1 MSTLNPSARDEKYLL
16 YEPSIAGD
24 WSFGALE
31 GRMEQFKDAWVDGL
45 EAQDRRVWLV
55 GDSSMHQ
62 LSSAFLCLFQA
73 LREGMSLGVGYGI
86 WAACG
91 VALTAVLSAVIF
103 HEPLT
108 LPMGIGIAAVMGGV
122 LLVEIGSQQ
131 AQNTPDTA
139 REQKEATAR

>member
-1 MSTLNPSARDEKYLL
+1 MRKWLFLTLAILVEVTATLSLKA
-16 YEPSIAGD
+16 
-24 WSFGALE
+24 ALE
-31 GRMEQFKDAWVDGL
+31 APALYAVVVAGYA
-45 EAQDRRVWLV
+45 A
-55 GDSSMHQ
+55 
-62 LSSAFLCLFQA
+62 AFLCMFQA

>member
-1 MSTLNPSARDEKYLL
+1 MKKWVFLTLAILL
-16 YEPSIAGD
+16 EATATLSLKA
-24 WSFGALE
+24 ALE
-31 GRMEQFKDAWVDGL
+31 APALYAVVVAGYA
-45 EAQDRRVWLV
+45 A
-55 GDSSMHQ
+55 
-62 LSSAFLCLFQA
+62 AFLCLFQA
-73 LREGMSLGVGYGI
+73 LRDGMSLGVGYGI

-108 LPMGIGIAAVMGGV
+108 LPMGIGVAAVMGGV

>member
-1 MSTLNPSARDEKYLL
+1 MKKWIFLTLAILL
-16 YEPSIAGD
+16 EATATLSLKA
-24 WSFGALE
+24 ALE
-31 GRMEQFKDAWVDGL
+31 APALYAVVVAGYA
-45 EAQDRRVWLV
+45 A
-55 GDSSMHQ
+55 
-62 LSSAFLCLFQA
+62 AFLCLFQA
-73 LREGMSLGVGYGI
+73 LRDGMSLGVGYGI

-108 LPMGIGIAAVMGGV
+108 LPMGIGVAAVMGGV

>member
-1 MSTLNPSARDEKYLL
+1 MKKWIFLTLAILVEVTATLSLKA
-16 YEPSIAGD
+16 
-24 WSFGALE
+24 ALE
-31 GRMEQFKDAWVDGL
+31 TPALYAVVVAGYA
-45 EAQDRRVWLV
+45 A
-55 GDSSMHQ
+55 
-62 LSSAFLCLFQA
+62 AFLCMFQA

>member
-1 MSTLNPSARDEKYLL
+1 MKKWVFLTLAILL
-16 YEPSIAGD
+16 EATATLSLKA
-24 WSFGALE
+24 ALE
-31 GRMEQFKDAWVDGL
+31 APALYAVVVAGYA
-45 EAQDRRVWLV
+45 A
-55 GDSSMHQ
+55 
-62 LSSAFLCLFQA
+62 AFLCLFQA
-73 LREGMSLGVGYGI
+73 LRDGMSLGVGYGI

-139 REQKEATAR
+139 RERKEATAR

>member
-1 MSTLNPSARDEKYLL
+1 MRKWLFLTLAILVEVTATLSLKA
-16 YEPSIAGD
+16 
-24 WSFGALE
+24 ALE
-31 GRMEQFKDAWVDGL
+31 APALYTVVVAGYA
-45 EAQDRRVWLV
+45 A
-55 GDSSMHQ
+55 
-62 LSSAFLCLFQA
+62 AFLCMFQA

-122 LLVEIGSQQ
+122 LLVELGSQEAHETSSTAPLALLSPDDQ
-131 AQNTPDTA
+131 QKAATTP
-139 REQKEATAR
+139 

>member
-1 MSTLNPSARDEKYLL
+1 MKKWIFLTLAILL
-16 YEPSIAGD
+16 EATATLSLKA
-24 WSFGALE
+24 ALE
-31 GRMEQFKDAWVDGL
+31 APALYAVVVAGYA
-45 EAQDRRVWLV
+45 A
-55 GDSSMHQ
+55 
-62 LSSAFLCLFQA
+62 AFLCMFQA

-91 VALTAVLSAVIF
+91 VALTAVLSAAIF
-103 HEPLT
+103 DEPLT

-139 REQKEATAR
+139 RERKEATAR

>member
-1 MSTLNPSARDEKYLL
+1 MKKWIFLTLAILVEVTATLSLKA
-16 YEPSIAGD
+16 
-24 WSFGALE
+24 ALE
-31 GRMEQFKDAWVDGL
+31 APALYAVVVAGYA
-45 EAQDRRVWLV
+45 A
-55 GDSSMHQ
+55 
-62 LSSAFLCLFQA
+62 AFLCLFQA
-73 LREGMSLGVGYGI
+73 LRDGMSLGVGYGI

-139 REQKEATAR
+139 RERKAATAR

>member
-1 MSTLNPSARDEKYLL
+1 MKKWIFLTLAILVEVTATLSLKA
-16 YEPSIAGD
+16 
-24 WSFGALE
+24 ALE
-31 GRMEQFKDAWVDGL
+31 APALYAVVVAGYA
-45 EAQDRRVWLV
+45 A
-55 GDSSMHQ
+55 
-62 LSSAFLCLFQA
+62 AFLCMFQA

-91 VALTAVLSAVIF
+91 VALTAVLSTVIF

>member
-1 MSTLNPSARDEKYLL
+1 MAHDHGPHGQAMISEPPPGARWSTDE
-16 YEPSIAGD
+16 
-24 WSFGALE
+24 
-31 GRMEQFKDAWVDGL
+31 
-45 EAQDRRVWLV
+45 
-55 GDSSMHQ
+55 
-62 LSSAFLCLFQA
+62 A

-122 LLVEIGSQQ
+122 LLVGVALRLLDV
-131 AQNTPDTA
+131 AQVAVASLLPA
-139 REQKEATAR
+139 LVVAPLLVEAVVRLR

>member
-1 MSTLNPSARDEKYLL
+1 MKKWIFLTLAILVEVTATLSLKA
-16 YEPSIAGD
+16 
-24 WSFGALE
+24 ALE
-31 GRMEQFKDAWVDGL
+31 APALYAVVVAGYA
-45 EAQDRRVWLV
+45 A
-55 GDSSMHQ
+55 
-62 LSSAFLCLFQA
+62 AFLCLFQA
-73 LREGMSLGVGYGI
+73 LRDGMSLGVGYGI

>member
-1 MSTLNPSARDEKYLL
+1 MKKWIFLTLAILVEVTATLSLKA
-16 YEPSIAGD
+16 
-24 WSFGALE
+24 ALE
-31 GRMEQFKDAWVDGL
+31 APALYTVVVAGYA
-45 EAQDRRVWLV
+45 A
-55 GDSSMHQ
+55 
-62 LSSAFLCLFQA
+62 AFLCMFQA

-108 LPMGIGIAAVMGGV
+108 LPMGIGIAAVMSGV

>member
-1 MSTLNPSARDEKYLL
+1 MKKWIFLTLAILVEVTATLSLKA
-16 YEPSIAGD
+16 
-24 WSFGALE
+24 ALE
-31 GRMEQFKDAWVDGL
+31 APALYTVVVAGYA
-45 EAQDRRVWLV
+45 A
-55 GDSSMHQ
+55 
-62 LSSAFLCLFQA
+62 AFLCMFQA

-122 LLVEIGSQQ
+122 LLVELGSQE
-131 AQNTPDTA
+131 AHETSSTVPLDLLSPDDQ
-139 REQKEATAR
+139 QKEATAP

>member
-1 MSTLNPSARDEKYLL
+1 MKKWIFLTLAILVEVTATLSLKA
-16 YEPSIAGD
+16 
-24 WSFGALE
+24 ALE
-31 GRMEQFKDAWVDGL
+31 APALYTVVVAGYA
-45 EAQDRRVWLV
+45 A
-55 GDSSMHQ
+55 
-62 LSSAFLCLFQA
+62 AFLCMFQA

-122 LLVEIGSQQ
+122 LLVELGSQEAHETSSTAPLDLLSPDDQ
-131 AQNTPDTA
+131 QKAATTP
-139 REQKEATAR
+139 

>member
-1 MSTLNPSARDEKYLL
+1 MRKWLFLTLAILVEVTATLSLKA
-16 YEPSIAGD
+16 
-24 WSFGALE
+24 ALE
-31 GRMEQFKDAWVDGL
+31 APALYTVVVAGYA
-45 EAQDRRVWLV
+45 A
-55 GDSSMHQ
+55 
-62 LSSAFLCLFQA
+62 AFLCMFQA

-122 LLVEIGSQQ
+122 LLVELGSQEAHETSSTAPLDLLSPDDQ
-131 AQNTPDTA
+131 QKAATTP
-139 REQKEATAR
+139 

>member
-1 MSTLNPSARDEKYLL
+1 MKKWIFLTLAILVEVTATLSLKA
-16 YEPSIAGD
+16 
-24 WSFGALE
+24 ALE
-31 GRMEQFKDAWVDGL
+31 APALYTVVVAGYA
-45 EAQDRRVWLV
+45 A
-55 GDSSMHQ
+55 
-62 LSSAFLCLFQA
+62 AFLCMFQA

>member
-1 MSTLNPSARDEKYLL
+1 MKKWIFLTLAILVEVTATLSLKA
-16 YEPSIAGD
+16 
-24 WSFGALE
+24 ALE
-31 GRMEQFKDAWVDGL
+31 APALYAVVVAGYA
-45 EAQDRRVWLV
+45 A
-55 GDSSMHQ
+55 
-62 LSSAFLCLFQA
+62 AFLCMFQA

>member
-1 MSTLNPSARDEKYLL
+1 MKKWIFLTLAILL
-16 YEPSIAGD
+16 EATATLSLKA
-24 WSFGALE
+24 ALE
-31 GRMEQFKDAWVDGL
+31 APALYAVVVAGYA
-45 EAQDRRVWLV
+45 A
-55 GDSSMHQ
+55 
-62 LSSAFLCLFQA
+62 AFLCLFQA
-73 LREGMSLGVGYGI
+73 LRDGMSLGVGYGI

-139 REQKEATAR
+139 RERKEATAR